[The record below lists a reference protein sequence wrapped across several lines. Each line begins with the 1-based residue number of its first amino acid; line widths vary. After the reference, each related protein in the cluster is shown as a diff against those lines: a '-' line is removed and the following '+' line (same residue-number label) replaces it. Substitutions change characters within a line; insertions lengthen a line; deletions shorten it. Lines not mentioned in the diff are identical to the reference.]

1 MHQSILDLFG
11 LFKNRNSIRFWLIK
25 PKLRL
30 NNNQNEVNGTMI
42 ECILKLPLIQL
53 TAWWFLNTA
62 VIFWLSIFIGIE
74 YKSTCWGGASGSL
87 DKCNTSE
94 FTALVKI
101 EGNYFW
107 KLYKSVSKK
116 GPINRKSVLK
126 PWPCSSLQR
135 PQLLAA
141 HSSIFPSCHGSSDVN
156 WRWRQ
161 ACHLLEQRNTR
172 CMTLFP
178 WLPPAGWMGM
188 SIAGLGPAGTESW
201 NPHIWLISVAY
212 GHLIFGWWLPVVPQR
227 LDCSE
232 DFLLHSV
239 LAPVTTAGAAFH
251 RRGLSPARPGDREEM
266 STAHSMGTPRSYR
279 LFQHLLS
286 RKTLM
291 SRYILDVHP
300 TLIYNGCDVPIIEWI
315 SWKATVVRGLDQVPL
330 LWYIPPLQT
339 HPPLFFCS
347 ALQGWQLGSTS
358 GQALCLTMGKP
369 VLNWSRSGS
378 FPIGFSHTLRQDLA

>member
-1 MHQSILDLFG
+1 MGIKILSHDVMHQRILDLFG
-11 LFKNRNSIRFWLIK
+11 LFKNRNSIRFWPIK

-62 VIFWLSIFIGIE
+62 VIFWLSIFIRIK
-74 YKSTCWGGASGSL
+74 YKSTCWGGASGSFVE
-87 DKCNTSE
+87 CNISE

-107 KLYKSVSKK
+107 KLYKSVSKQ
-116 GPINRKSVLK
+116 GAVNRKNS
-126 PWPCSSLQR
+126 PWPCSRLQR
-135 PQLLAA
+135 PQFLAA

-156 WRWRQ
+156 RRWRQ

-178 WLPPAGWMGM
+178 WLPPPGWMGM
-188 SIAGLGPAGTESW
+188 SIAGLGLAGTESW

-232 DFLLHSV
+232 DS
-239 LAPVTTAGAAFH
+239 G
-251 RRGLSPARPGDREEM
+251 
-266 STAHSMGTPRSYR
+266 
-279 LFQHLLS
+279 
-286 RKTLM
+286 
-291 SRYILDVHP
+291 
-300 TLIYNGCDVPIIEWI
+300 
-315 SWKATVVRGLDQVPL
+315 
-330 LWYIPPLQT
+330 
-339 HPPLFFCS
+339 LFFS
-347 ALQGWQLGSTS
+347 TQYWRRWPQLGLLFADVVSAPQGLET
-358 GQALCLTMGKP
+358 GRRWAQPTQWGHQA
-369 VLNWSRSGS
+369 
-378 FPIGFSHTLRQDLA
+378 PIDPSSIYCQERL